1 MPYGFITLETHM
13 DFSLPA
19 DAPLLLAF
27 AKLPDPRKERNR
39 LYPLIDIVAVVL
51 MGIICGANSIMSAYL
66 WAQHR
71 KDWFV
76 SMGLCL
82 SGLPSYD
89 TLNRVLRFLDPK
101 EFNLC
106 FMEWV
111 NAIAGY
117 VKGVIA
123 IDGKT
128 LRNSGDSFLETKPI
142 HLINAFAAE
151 NQLILGQLATEAKSN
166 EITAI
171 PELLKLLT
179 IKGSIITI
187 DAMGCQKNI
196 VQQIKSQ
203 DGEYVIALKG
213 NQGNLHAEIKNFF
226 QQAKEVLPEEADC
239 SFTKTLEKN
248 RGRVEERKVWACHLD
263 WLDNRALIK
272 EWVGIKSAVCVQS
285 NRTHKGKTTTEFRYY
300 ISSLEPIAEQHAQ
313 ITRSHWGVE
322 NCVHWHL
329 DVTFK
334 EDQSLLR
341 TGHSPENFSLMR
353 KAALNL
359 LKEDKSVKAGIE
371 NKRKMAGWNP
381 DYLLK
386 VLGVK

>member
-1 MPYGFITLETHM
+1 M

-19 DAPLLLAF
+19 NAPLLLAF
-27 AKLPDPRKERNR
+27 ANLPDPRKQRNR

-51 MGIICGANSIMSAYL
+51 MGIICGANDIMATYL

-82 SGLPSYD
+82 NGLPSYD
-89 TLNRVLRFLDPK
+89 TLNRVFRFLDPT
-101 EFNLC
+101 EFNRC

-111 NAIAGY
+111 SAIAGH
-117 VKGVIA
+117 VQGVIA

-128 LRNSGDSFLETKPI
+128 LCNSGDTFRGTKPI
-142 HLINAFAAE
+142 HLVNAFAAE

-171 PELLKLLT
+171 PELLKLLNL
-179 IKGSIITI
+179 KGAIVTI
-187 DAMGCQKNI
+187 DAMGCQTNI

-203 DGEYVIALKG
+203 EGEYTIALKG
-213 NQGNLHAEIKNFF
+213 NQGNLHAEIENFF
-226 QQAKEVLPEEADC
+226 QQAKEVSPLESNCD
-239 SFTKTLEKN
+239 FTQTIEKN
-248 RGRVEERKVWACHLD
+248 RGRVEERKIWACTFD
-263 WLDNRALIK
+263 WLDNEEIIK
-272 EWVGIKSAVCVQS
+272 DWAGIKSAVCIQS

-300 ISSLEPIAEQHAQ
+300 ISSLEPIAERHAG
-313 ITRSHWGVE
+313 IVRSHWGVE
-322 NCVHWHL
+322 NKVHWHL
-329 DVTFK
+329 DVTFG
-334 EDQSLLR
+334 EDQSKIR
-341 TGHSPENFSLMR
+341 AGHGAENFSLMR

-359 LKEDKSVKAGIE
+359 LKADQSLKAGIE

-386 VLGVK
+386 ILGVK

>member
-1 MPYGFITLETHM
+1 M

-19 DAPLLLAF
+19 NAPLLLAF

-51 MGIICGANSIMSAYL
+51 MGMICGANDIMAAYL

-71 KDWFV
+71 KNWFV

-82 SGLPSYD
+82 NGLPSYD
-89 TLNRVLRFLDPK
+89 TLNRVFRFLDPK
-101 EFNLC
+101 EFNRC

-111 NAIAGY
+111 NTIADRIQ
-117 VKGVIA
+117 GVIA

-128 LRNSGDSFLETKPI
+128 LCNSGDTFRTTKPI
-142 HLINAFAAE
+142 HLINAFAVE

-179 IKGSIITI
+179 IKGSIVTI
-187 DAMGCQKNI
+187 DAMGCQKDI

-203 DGEYVIALKG
+203 EGQYVIALKG
-213 NQGNLHAEIKNFF
+213 NQGNLHAEIENFF
-226 QQAKEVLPEEADC
+226 QQAKEVPPEESGCD
-239 SFTKTLEKN
+239 FTKTLEKN
-248 RGRVEERKVWACHLD
+248 RGRVEERMIWTCNFD
-263 WLDNRALIK
+263 WLDNKELI
-272 EWVGIKSAVCVQS
+272 EGWAGIQSAVCVQS
-285 NRTHKGKTTTEFRYY
+285 NRTYKGKTTTEFRYY
-300 ISSLEPIAEQHAQ
+300 ISSLEPTAERHGY

-322 NCVHWHL
+322 NKVHWHL
-329 DVTFK
+329 DVTFG
-334 EDQSLLR
+334 EDQSKIR
-341 TGHSPENFSLMR
+341 TGHGAENVALMR
-353 KAALNL
+353 KSALNL
-359 LKEDKSVKAGIE
+359 LKADTSLKVGIE
-371 NKRKMAGWNP
+371 NKRKMAGWDP

-386 VLGVK
+386 ILGVK

>member
-1 MPYGFITLETHM
+1 M

-19 DAPLLLAF
+19 NAPLLLAF

-51 MGIICGANSIMSAYL
+51 TGMICGANDVMAAYL
-66 WAQHR
+66 WTQHR

-82 SGLPSYD
+82 NGLPSYD
-89 TLNRVLRFLDPK
+89 TLNRVFRFLDPK
-101 EFNLC
+101 AFNRC

-111 NAIAGY
+111 NVIAGHIQ
-117 VKGVIA
+117 GVIA

-128 LRNSGDSFLETKPI
+128 LRNSGDTFLETKPI
-142 HLINAFAAE
+142 HLINAFATE

-187 DAMGCQKNI
+187 DAMGCQKDI
-196 VQQIKSQ
+196 VQQIKWQ
-203 DGEYVIALKG
+203 EGEYVIALQG
-213 NQGNLHAEIKNFF
+213 NQGTLHAEIENFF
-226 QQAKEVLPEEADC
+226 QQAKEVLPEEAGCDFAK
-239 SFTKTLEKN
+239 SLEKN
-248 RGRVEERKVWACHLD
+248 RGRVEERLIWACGLG
-263 WLDNRALIK
+263 WLENVALI
-272 EWVGIKSAVCVQS
+272 EGWAGIKSAVCVQS
-285 NRTHKGKTTTEFRYY
+285 NRTYRGKTTTEYRYY
-300 ISSLEPIAEQHAQ
+300 ISSLEPVAERHGQ
-313 ITRSHWGVE
+313 ITRSHWAVE
-322 NCVHWHL
+322 NNVHWHL
-329 DVTFK
+329 DVTFG
-334 EDQSLLR
+334 EDHSKIR
-341 TGHSPENFSLMR
+341 AGHGAENISLMR
-353 KAALNL
+353 KSVLNL
-359 LKEDKSVKAGIE
+359 LKADTSLKAGIE

-386 VLGVK
+386 ILGVK

>member
-1 MPYGFITLETHM
+1 M

-19 DAPLLLAF
+19 NAPLLLAF
-27 AKLPDPRKERNR
+27 AELPDPRKERNR
-39 LYPLIDIVAVVL
+39 LYPLIDIVSVVL
-51 MGIICGANSIMSAYL
+51 MGIICGANDIMAAYL

-71 KDWFV
+71 QDWFV

-82 SGLPSYD
+82 NGLPSYD
-89 TLNRVLRFLDPK
+89 TLNRVFRLLDPK
-101 EFNLC
+101 EFNRC

-111 NAIAGY
+111 HAIAGHI
-117 VKGVIA
+117 KGVIA

-128 LRNSGDSFLETKPI
+128 LCNSADTFRATKPI
-142 HLINAFAAE
+142 HLINAFATE
-151 NQLILGQLATEAKSN
+151 NQLFLGQLATETKSN

-179 IKGSIITI
+179 IKGAVVTI
-187 DAMGCQKNI
+187 DAMGCQKGI

-203 DGEYVIALKG
+203 QGEYVIALKG
-213 NQGNLHAEIKNFF
+213 NQGNLYAEVENFF
-226 QQAKEVLPEEADC
+226 QQAKEVSPIESGCD
-239 SFTKTLEKN
+239 FTKMVEKN
-248 RGRVEERKVWACHLD
+248 RGRVEERMIWTCTFD
-263 WLDNRALIK
+263 WLDSKSLI
-272 EWVGIKSAVCVQS
+272 EDWIGIKSTVCVQS
-285 NRTHKGKTTTEFRYY
+285 NRTYKGKTTTEFRYY
-300 ISSLEPIAEQHAQ
+300 ISSLNPIAEQHAD

-322 NCVHWHL
+322 NKVHWHL

-334 EDQSLLR
+334 EDQSKIR
-341 TGHSPENFSLMR
+341 AGHGAENFSLMR

-359 LKEDKSVKAGIE
+359 LKADKSLKAGIE

-386 VLGVK
+386 ILGVK

>member
-1 MPYGFITLETHM
+1 M

-19 DAPLLLAF
+19 NAPLLLAF

-51 MGIICGANSIMSAYL
+51 MGIICGANDIMSAYL

-71 KDWFV
+71 KEWFI

-82 SGLPSYD
+82 NGLPSYD
-89 TLNRVLRFLDPK
+89 TLNRVFRFLDPK
-101 EFNLC
+101 AFNSC

-111 NAIAGY
+111 NAIAGH
-117 VKGVIA
+117 VQGVIA

-128 LRNSGDSFLETKPI
+128 LRNSGDTFQKTKPV
-142 HLINAFAAE
+142 HLVNAFATE

-187 DAMGCQKNI
+187 DAMGCQKDI
-196 VQQIKSQ
+196 VQQIKAQ
-203 DGEYVIALKG
+203 EGDYVIALKG
-213 NQGNLHAEIKNFF
+213 NQGNLHAEIENFF
-226 QQAKEVLPEEADC
+226 QQAREVLPEEAGCDFIN
-239 SFTKTLEKN
+239 SLEKN
-248 RGRVEERKVWACHLD
+248 RGRVEERMVWACDLS
-263 WLDNRALIK
+263 WLDDTALIE
-272 EWVGIKSAVCVQS
+272 EWIGIKSAICVQS
-285 NRTHKGKTTTEFRYY
+285 NRTYRGKTTTEYRYY
-300 ISSLEPIAEQHAQ
+300 ISSLEPIAKQHGQ
-313 ITRSHWGVE
+313 VIRSHWGVE
-322 NCVHWHL
+322 NNVHWHL
-329 DVTFK
+329 DVTFG
-334 EDQSLLR
+334 EDQSKIR
-341 TGHSPENFSLMR
+341 AGHGAENISLMR
-353 KAALNL
+353 KSALNL
-359 LKEDKSVKAGIE
+359 LKADTSLKAGIE